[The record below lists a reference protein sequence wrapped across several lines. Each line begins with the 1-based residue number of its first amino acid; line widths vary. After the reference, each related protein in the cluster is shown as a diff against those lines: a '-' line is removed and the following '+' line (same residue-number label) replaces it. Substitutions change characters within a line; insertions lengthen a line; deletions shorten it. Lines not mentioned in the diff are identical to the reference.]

1 MEIVDQFLQYLKFEK
16 RYSPHTILAYSND
29 LEQFSSFEP
38 IGGIQ
43 QNLIT
48 ANNKSIRN
56 WIVYLMESGIANRS
70 VHRKVTSLKTFYRFL
85 LKKGLIFSNP
95 ASRVIVPG
103 IEKRLPEF
111 VSQKNINIYL
121 DNNIK
126 GLDESYPLFRD
137 MLILELFYD
146 TGIRLSELI
155 GLLEVD
161 IDYVNLS
168 IKVTGKR
175 NKQRNIPISLE
186 LSKTLVKFVQV
197 KNEFFEG
204 LITRYLFVNDKG
216 SKLYPMFVYRVVKQ
230 HLSAVT
236 TANKKSP
243 HVLRHSFATH
253 MLNNGADINSIK
265 EILGHSSLA
274 ATQIYTHTTFEKLK
288 EIYKQAHPRA

>member
-1 MEIVDQFLQYLKFEK
+1 MEIVSQFLQYLKIEK

-29 LEQFSSFEP
+29 LEQFCNFEP
-38 IGGIQ
+38 IGGVQ

-48 ANNKSIRN
+48 ANSKTIRN
-56 WIVYLMESGIANRS
+56 WVVSLMESGLTNRS
-70 VHRKVTSLKTFYRFL
+70 VHRKITSLKTFYRFL
-85 LKKGLIFSNP
+85 LKKGLIQVNP
-95 ASRVIVPG
+95 GTRIIIPG
-103 IEKRLPEF
+103 LEKRLPEF
-111 VSQKNINIYL
+111 VSQKSINTYL
-121 DNNIK
+121 DSTK
-126 GLDESYPLFRD
+126 GIDESYPFFRD
-137 MLILELFYD
+137 MMILELLYD

-155 GLLEVD
+155 GLMEADV
-161 IDYVNLS
+161 DYVNLS

-186 LSKTLVKFVQV
+186 LSKALRKFTQA

-204 LITRYLFVNDKG
+204 MNTLSLFVNDKG
-216 SKLYPMFVYRVVKQ
+216 TKLYPMFVYRLVKY
-230 HLSAVT
+230 HLAAVT
-236 TANKKSP
+236 TADKKSP

-265 EILGHSSLA
+265 EILGHSNLA